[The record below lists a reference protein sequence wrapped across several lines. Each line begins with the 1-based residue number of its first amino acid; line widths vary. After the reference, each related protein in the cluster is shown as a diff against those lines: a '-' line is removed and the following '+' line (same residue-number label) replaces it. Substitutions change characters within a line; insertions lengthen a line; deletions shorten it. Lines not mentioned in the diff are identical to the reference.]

1 MSEEYI
7 IAAAISIV
15 FTLIG
20 ILYRIHSNDIKKNTT
35 KIDQVEKE
43 TDDRLD
49 QIEKDVVEVKTKL
62 NK

>member
-20 ILYRIHSNDIKKNTT
+20 ILYRIHSADIKKNTI
-35 KIDQVEKE
+35 KIDKVEKE
-43 TDDRLD
+43 TDQRLD
-49 QIEKDVVEVKTKL
+49 EVEKDIVRL

>member
-20 ILYRIHSNDIKKNTT
+20 ILYRIHSNDIKKNTI

-49 QIEKDVVEVKTKL
+49 QVEKDVVEVKTKL